1 MRTASGLA
9 VIVGLMALGPVL
21 AEAATTGLA
30 NKVFSTTF
38 SGEGGGPNRT
48 LGMPPDEGAAIYG
61 ILATEDSDD
70 PCYFEAQFQDVRT
83 GAVRAEKIF
92 AECTPP
98 DSEPSGALRASRR
111 TLLLGEGSFVTGVRV
126 CLNNDRD
133 KIKGVQLFGGYGG
146 CILGA
151 TSVTVQPTGCSQVF
165 SQSGHEQRVCNT
177 DPPNYVTYQ
186 CSSGSVS
193 PTPFFERT
201 NCVGDNDGPDADW
214 ESPMHCPNGMV
225 AVGMRLST
233 RPGGKERRM
242 IDGIALDCSPLQ
254 GTP

>member
-1 MRTASGLA
+1 MRARLSEQR
-9 VIVGLMALGPVL
+9 P
-21 AEAATTGLA
+21 
-30 NKVFSTTF
+30 
-38 SGEGGGPNRT
+38 R
-48 LGMPPDEGAAIYG
+48 
-61 ILATEDSDD
+61 
-70 PCYFEAQFQDVRT
+70 QDQGRA
-83 GAVRAEKIF
+83 AVRR
-92 AECTPP
+92 
-98 DSEPSGALRASRR
+98 LRR
-111 TLLLGEGSFVTGVRV
+111 LHLGRH
-126 CLNNDRD
+126 LRDRAAH
-133 KIKGVQLFGGYGG
+133 GLQ
-146 CILGA
+146 
-151 TSVTVQPTGCSQVF
+151 Q
-165 SQSGHEQRVCNT
+165 VCNT

>member
-1 MRTASGLA
+1 MIPRAA
-9 VIVGLMALGPVL
+9 EIVKD
-21 AEAATTGLA
+21 EII
-30 NKVFSTTF
+30 S
-38 SGEGGGPNRT
+38 
-48 LGMPPDEGAAIYG
+48 GMPGLPDRWRPHQ
-61 ILATEDSDD
+61 S
-70 PCYFEAQFQDVRT
+70 AQYVDWTR
-83 GAVRAEKIF
+83 
-92 AECTPP
+92 PP
-98 DSEPSGALRASRR
+98 SC
-111 TLLLGEGSFVTGVRV
+111 VRV

-151 TSVTVQPTGCSQVF
+151 TSVTVQPTGCSQVLF
-165 SQSGHEQRVCNT
+165 QSGHEQRVRNT